1 MLDDKVLY
9 NENDFEISK
18 VNVNITLGFKNRLD
32 TTFTKPIKIE
42 HFYEDSIYAVKILN
56 FDPTENFED
65 LNSNGAW
72 DFGEKYFDIVYV
84 NSKSLVD
91 YQGEYFKDS
100 NNNGV
105 WDSSEKYKDQ
115 NYNGKWDQ
123 GEYFEDINNNKVWD
137 QAEEYRDINNN
148 GQYDEKKISY
158 LGIIPDQDI
167 IYSVK
172 LKDQDSVIHVPS
184 YYYKKLSKKNKIE
197 KVLSEQKIDHK
208 IVKRKMIWM
217 DYLTKSDTLS
227 SDSLFSSI
235 NFFKKGYNKKELF
248 NIKVTRFDNPQV
260 LFYSGEPTSSEI
272 SKDIYDSKETFSF
285 KAPFSKDEIKSDLY
299 VEKLDPPNIIISS
312 PVPKNENWRYWQNI
326 NLVSIDN
333 ITSGQYSKSSFS
345 MPTPFSFYTGD
356 HGKIVNHV
364 KSWIDE

>member
-1 MLDDKVLY
+1 SLGLSTDVFYKSMLDDKVLY

-18 VNVNITLGFKNRLD
+18 VNVNIPLGFKNRLD

-158 LGIIPDQDI
+158 L
-167 IYSVK
+167 
-172 LKDQDSVIHVPS
+172 
-184 YYYKKLSKKNKIE
+184 
-197 KVLSEQKIDHK
+197 
-208 IVKRKMIWM
+208 
-217 DYLTKSDTLS
+217 
-227 SDSLFSSI
+227 
-235 NFFKKGYNKKELF
+235 
-248 NIKVTRFDNPQV
+248 
-260 LFYSGEPTSSEI
+260 
-272 SKDIYDSKETFSF
+272 
-285 KAPFSKDEIKSDLY
+285 
-299 VEKLDPPNIIISS
+299 
-312 PVPKNENWRYWQNI
+312 
-326 NLVSIDN
+326 
-333 ITSGQYSKSSFS
+333 
-345 MPTPFSFYTGD
+345 
-356 HGKIVNHV
+356 
-364 KSWIDE
+364 